1 MAVEVKNPLQVC
13 NINAF
18 SLRGGGRLGLR
29 AAAATVPPEVS
40 FTLMGPL

>member
-1 MAVEVKNPLQVC
+1 MAAGVKNPLQVC

-18 SLRGGGRLGLR
+18 SLRGGARLGLH
-29 AAAATVPPEVS
+29 AVAATVPPEVR